1 MKYYLLTILLLFSFQ
16 STSTETPVTP
26 QLEGIT
32 YRGEFIKYIDVA
44 FEAYLNP
51 MSDTKY
57 KFMLLKENYIFNITT
72 NGNSIVVKIFFNSKE
87 FREKTGRDMLG
98 GGGEYIIAKDLG
110 MIISSKRYRWNKL
123 PNKKINKDT

>member
-110 MIISSKRYRWNKL
+110 MIISSKRYR
-123 PNKKINKDT
+123 

>member
-123 PNKKINKDT
+123 PNKKIN